1 MRKIEYYINKASLEE
16 WNREK
21 PTDQDR
27 ILEEAKAEIRKCHNK
42 ELAGKVAEIIKGLKL
57 TKKQLHIFTVFV
69 ECGGYRE
76 TARETNVSHVYV
88 QKVIANIQ
96 IRVKRKME

>member
-42 ELAGKVAEIIKGLKL
+42 ELAAKVAEIIKGLKL

-88 QKVIANIQ
+88 QKVIAKIQ
-96 IRVKRKME
+96 NSVKSKI